1 MQPFFSIIIPL
12 YNKENAIENTLKSVF
27 NQSFTDYEVIVINDG
42 STDRS
47 EEKVT
52 AFSDERLRLIS
63 TDNKGVSPARNL
75 GIELANGKIIAFLD
89 ADDYWFPSH
98 LENLYQLHNRF
109 PEAGLLVTNYQFFY
123 SDKKII
129 QPVFEGIPTE
139 KWSGIVPDFFKSS
152 MKFRL
157 AWTSAVAVR
166 KNVFDSLGNFDENI
180 TLGAGEDT
188 DLWIRIALKYPV
200 AFDNEVSAYYQME
213 TENRISLSRTLERKF
228 SRLDKFTSEE
238 KTNPSLKKYLDL
250 YRAEF
255 ALKHKLAGDLQSF
268 HFYKKA
274 ISKENLHWK
283 TKLLFTIPIFI
294 LRILYFFKKKLE
306 KLNIQTSA
314 YH

>member
-63 TDNKGVSPARNL
+63 TDNKGVSQARNL
-75 GIELANGKIIAFLD
+75 GIKQAKGTLIAFLD
-89 ADDYWFPSH
+89 ADDYWFPNH
-98 LENLYQLHNRF
+98 LESLFQLHKYH
-109 PEAGLLVTNYQFFY
+109 PQAGLLATNYQFYY
-123 SDKKII
+123 SEKKII
-129 QPVFEGIPTE
+129 QPDFDGIPTE
-139 KWSGIVPDFFKSS
+139 KWSGIVPDFFKAS

-166 KNVFDSLGNFDENI
+166 KEVFGTVGHFDEKI

-188 DLWIRIALKYPV
+188 DMWIRIALNYPV
-200 AFDNEVSAYYQME
+200 AFDNEVSAFYQME
-213 TENRISLSRTLERKF
+213 TENRISLSKTLERRF
-228 SRLDKFTSEE
+228 SKLDKFSNEE
-238 KTNPSLKKYLDL
+238 KTNSSLKKYLDL

-283 TKLLFTIPIFI
+283 TKLLFKLPTV
-294 LRILYFFKKKLE
+294 LLQMLYFLKKNLE
-306 KLNIQTSA
+306 QFGISTNA